1 MEDRMRCTPGLP
13 GEFGEGR
20 WIGVVATDVTHLRG
34 KAVERSLIPVLAAIS
49 DGLSAVAPKIVVSP
63 LIKGYPDDGNVEVA
77 AAFEAIDRREELL
90 LGQIA

>member
-1 MEDRMRCTPGLP
+1 
-13 GEFGEGR
+13 
-20 WIGVVATDVTHLRG
+20 
-34 KAVERSLIPVLAAIS
+34 
-49 DGLSAVAPKIVVSP
+49 VAPKIVVSP